1 MSISAQE
8 IEKIGALA
16 KLHFSKAEQAKITG
30 QLSQIVAYVEKLD
43 ELDTEHVAPTHQVID
58 VKNVLRKDEVA
69 PWLSQDE
76 VLQNSPQSKQGY
88 FSVPKV
94 IG

>member
-1 MSISAQE
+1 MFISEQE
-8 IEKIGALA
+8 VEKIAALA
-16 KLHFSKAEQAKITG
+16 KLRFSKAEQARIAG
-30 QLSQIVAYVEKLD
+30 QLRKIVSYVEKLD

-58 VKNVLRKDEVA
+58 VKNVLRKDEVE

-76 VLQNSPQSKQGY
+76 ALQNAPQSKQGY

-94 IG
+94 IA